1 LIGYPHIL
9 ALFFAHNH
17 PNFLCSTAI
26 SEASTAVVFPKY
38 DPLENG
44 RNNVYKQGGDM
55 TGFSD
60 LTCFFHESQVRKPSF
75 VSELHGF
82 FVGAAKKTRW
92 LNKHVFF

>member
-1 LIGYPHIL
+1 
-9 ALFFAHNH
+9 
-17 PNFLCSTAI
+17 
-26 SEASTAVVFPKY
+26 
-38 DPLENG
+38 
-44 RNNVYKQGGDM
+44 M